1 MNCRNFTRRRPLL
14 GLTLAVSGL
23 LAAGAAFAADQAD
36 GTQTRQLTIRYH
48 DVDMSTPDGA
58 MALYGR
64 ISRAARLVC
73 GERGRSLAEQSDW
86 QRCEQA
92 AIAGAVQRID
102 NPLLT
107 TIYREHQGA
116 TPFTA
121 MLSR

>member
-1 MNCRNFTRRRPLL
+1 MNCRNFTPRRPLL
-14 GLTLAVSGL
+14 GATLAVSGL

-36 GTQTRQLTIRYH
+36 GTRELTIHYR
-48 DVDMSTPDGA
+48 DVDLSTSGGA

-64 ISRAARLVC
+64 ISRAARFVC

-86 QRCEQA
+86 QRCDQA
-92 AIAGAVQRID
+92 AIAGAVRRVD

-107 TIYREHQGA
+107 MIYREHQGA
-116 TPFTA
+116 APFTA

>member
-23 LAAGAAFAADQAD
+23 LAADAAFAADPAD
-36 GTQTRQLTIRYH
+36 GTRELTIHYR
-48 DVDMSTPDGA
+48 DVDLSTSDGA

-64 ISRAARLVC
+64 ISRAARFVC

-86 QRCEQA
+86 QRCDQA
-92 AIAGAVQRID
+92 AIAGAVRRVD

-107 TIYREHQGA
+107 TIYREHHGA
-116 TPFTA
+116 APFTA